1 MYKNI
6 FYLIRINKFQKA
18 LFIFSILM
26 LLGIVFETLGLAIIF
41 PVLDIMSN
49 PDKISNYHFLKNVLN
64 PDQIAGVIN
73 LLPVLVIL
81 FYVIK
86 SLYLVYLYWK
96 QSEFSTNLGEKI
108 SINLFTTYLFRP
120 YSFHL
125 NTNSSE
131 LHRNI
136 KTETL
141 QFTEVIKS
149 LLNIVLESLVLIS
162 IFLILMYVEPLAS
175 FSMLAFGILLSFLY
189 SKITSKK
196 LEKWGQIRQE
206 VSMET
211 SKTISH
217 AFGGIKDVKIFELEN
232 FYLNKYKSY
241 NDQDVRIQKKMSTVS
256 FLPRLFL
263 EFVAVSG
270 LMLFILI
277 VKIRGG
283 SIQLLIPV
291 LGIFLASAFR
301 TIPSINRII
310 ASIQYINFSK
320 PVIQLFKNEF
330 LNFKEQLSK
339 EINTSKIEEFNE
351 LVISALNFSY
361 DLNSKQVL
369 QNINLNIQKGDVIGL
384 IGESGVGKSTF
395 VDLIL
400 GINQPNSGTL
410 LFNGKDIFLP
420 DTNWNHQL
428 GYIQQNVFLS
438 DDTLV
443 ANIALGIDSKE
454 VDFNKLKIAIDQS
467 QLTTFVKELP
477 LGLQTYVGE
486 RGLRISGGQ
495 RQRIGIARALYRN
508 PNFLVFDEATS
519 NLDVQTEAAIMS
531 SIKVLSLTKTIV
543 IIAHR
548 KSALSFCNK
557 IYKIQ
562 NGSLILETQ
571 N

>member
-1 MYKNI
+1 
-6 FYLIRINKFQKA
+6 
-18 LFIFSILM
+18 M

-41 PVLDIMSN
+41 PVLDIMST
-49 PDKISNYHFLKNVLN
+49 PEKINKYHFLKDVIN
-64 PDQIAGVIN
+64 PDQLVSIIN
-73 LLPVLVIL
+73 LLPVLIIL

-96 QSEFSTNLGEKI
+96 QSEFSANLGEKI
-108 SINLFTTYLFRP
+108 SINLFSTYLYRP

-162 IFLILMYVEPLAS
+162 IFLILMYVEPVAS
-175 FSMLAFGILLSFLY
+175 FSMLTFGILLSFLY

-196 LEKWGQIRQE
+196 LAKWGEIRQE
-206 VSMET
+206 VSTET

-217 AFGGIKDVKIFELEN
+217 AFGGIKDVKILELEKY
-232 FYLNKYKSY
+232 YLNKYKSF

-310 ASIQYINFSK
+310 TSIQYINFSK
-320 PVIQLFKNEF
+320 PVIQLLKNEF
-330 LNFKEQLSK
+330 ISFKTHSSREIQNSTNENFK
-339 EINTSKIEEFNE
+339 E
-351 LVISALNFSY
+351 LVISELNFSY
-361 DLNSKQVL
+361 DSMSKLVL
-369 QNINLNIQKGDVIGL
+369 KDINLTINKGDVIGL

-410 LFNGKDIFLP
+410 LFNGKDILLP

-443 ANIALGIDSKE
+443 ANIALGIDAKD
-454 VDFNKLKIAIDQS
+454 VDFKKLNIAIDQS
-467 QLTTFVKELP
+467 QLTNFVKELP
-477 LGLQTYVGE
+477 LGLQTNVGE

-531 SIKVLSLTKTIV
+531 SIKDLSLTKTII

-562 NGSLILETQ
+562 NGNLKLETQ

>member
-6 FYLIRINKFQKA
+6 YYLIKVNKFQKS

-26 LLGIVFETLGLAIIF
+26 LLGIIFETLGLAIIF

-49 PDKISNYHFLKNVLN
+49 PSKISKYFLLKNVFN
-64 PDQIAGVIN
+64 PDQLVSFVN
-73 LLPVLVIL
+73 LLPIVVIL

-96 QSEFSTNLGEKI
+96 QSEFSANLGEKI
-108 SINLFTTYLFRP
+108 SINLFATYLFRP

-136 KTETL
+136 KIETL

-162 IFLILMYVEPLAS
+162 IFFILLYVEPVAS
-175 FSMLAFGILLSFLY
+175 FSMLAFGIVLSFLY

-196 LEKWGQIRQE
+196 LEKWGQIRQD

-217 AFGGIKDVKIFELEN
+217 AFGGIKDVKIFQLEY
-232 FYLNKYKSY
+232 FYLKKYKSY
-241 NDQDVRIQKKMSTVS
+241 NDQDVIIQKKMSTVS

-277 VKIRGG
+277 VNIRGG
-283 SIQLLIPV
+283 SIPLLIPV

-310 ASIQYINFSK
+310 ASIQYINFSR
-320 PVIQLFKNEF
+320 PVIELLKNEF
-330 LNFKEQLSK
+330 LNFKSH
-339 EINTSKIEEFNE
+339 TFNE
-351 LVISALNFSY
+351 IGSITIEDFKELIISDLNFSY
-361 DLNSKQVL
+361 DLNSKL
-369 QNINLNIQKGDVIGL
+369 ILKNINLKIQKGDVIGL

-400 GINQPNSGTL
+400 GINQPNRGKI
-410 LFNGKDIFLP
+410 LFNCKDIFLA

-443 ANIALGIDSKE
+443 ANIALGIDIKN
-454 VDFNKLKIAIDQS
+454 VDFNMLWQAIEQS
-467 QLTTFVKELP
+467 QLTTFVNDLP
-477 LGLQTYVGE
+477 NGLYTNVGE

-508 PNFLVFDEATS
+508 PRFLVFDEATS
-519 NLDVQTEAAIMS
+519 NLDFETEAAIMT
-531 SIKVLSLTKTIV
+531 SIKELSFTKTII

-562 NGSLILETQ
+562 DGSLHLESL

>member
-1 MYKNI
+1 
-6 FYLIRINKFQKA
+6 
-18 LFIFSILM
+18 
-26 LLGIVFETLGLAIIF
+26 
-41 PVLDIMSN
+41 
-49 PDKISNYHFLKNVLN
+49 
-64 PDQIAGVIN
+64 
-73 LLPVLVIL
+73 
-81 FYVIK
+81 
-86 SLYLVYLYWK
+86 
-96 QSEFSTNLGEKI
+96 
-108 SINLFTTYLFRP
+108 
-120 YSFHL
+120 
-125 NTNSSE
+125 
-131 LHRNI
+131 
-136 KTETL
+136 
-141 QFTEVIKS
+141 
-149 LLNIVLESLVLIS
+149 
-162 IFLILMYVEPLAS
+162 
-175 FSMLAFGILLSFLY
+175 
-189 SKITSKK
+189 
-196 LEKWGQIRQE
+196 
-206 VSMET
+206 
-211 SKTISH
+211 
-217 AFGGIKDVKIFELEN
+217 
-232 FYLNKYKSY
+232 
-241 NDQDVRIQKKMSTVS
+241 MSTVS